1 MIGFVIC
8 LFNAALMVYTFLLFF
23 DALAPYRFTLPNR
36 LIICGGLALG
46 FSAILYFLPVS
57 PLRSLLLLAMPII
70 ASWIFELK
78 WYNRLLLSIL
88 IFSIGAVSELIT
100 TVLISSVFSV
110 NTLLATQGV
119 FEIIGI
125 ILSKLI
131 TIIFVTFFRIKKYK
145 ILYHTSF
152 LKIATLLLIPI
163 STIFVIVVHVNLL
176 THVTVESFYL
186 NVTYLVSYILLI
198 ASNIIVFQLMDFTF
212 KVQEKDKQY
221 QIALQLIETQKQQ
234 YIQLQEH
241 NLTLRKIRH
250 DQKNFLIGLISQ
262 LKNEQIDETIPK
274 LEKELSM
281 LNSHDVTFQNGI
293 IPTIIHLKSAV
304 AKEHGIVMD
313 ITYNSMQNIH
323 IPDMDIAIMLGNAL
337 DNAIEATQKVESD
350 RKKINITIRAT
361 GETVLISIFN
371 PVTENVNT
379 DHLVSTKK
387 DKQSHGL
394 GILSIKSLA
403 QKYNGNVLFT
413 CENFVFVTRIFLQNQ
428 NNDRSVFVTEQ
439 E

>member
-23 DALAPYRFTLPNR
+23 DALAPYRFTLPYR
-36 LIICGGLALG
+36 LIICGGLAFG

-57 PLRSLLLLAMPII
+57 PFRSLLLVAMPII

-100 TVLISSVFSV
+100 TVLISSFFSV

-131 TIIFVTFFRIKKYK
+131 TIVFVTFFRIKKYK

-212 KVQEKDKQY
+212 KAQEKDKQY

-262 LKNEQIDETIPK
+262 LKNEQVDETIPK
-274 LEKELSM
+274 LEKELSI
-281 LNSHDVTFQNGI
+281 LNSHEVTFQNGI
-293 IPTIIHLKSAV
+293 IPTIIHLKSSV
-304 AKEHGIVMD
+304 AKEHGIVID
-313 ITYNSMQNIH
+313 VTYNSMQNIH
-323 IPDMDIAIMLGNAL
+323 IPDIDIAIMLGNAL

-350 RKKINITIRAT
+350 QKKINITIRVT
-361 GETVLISIFN
+361 NDTVLISIFN
-371 PVTENVNT
+371 PVIDNLNT
-379 DHLVSTKK
+379 NHLVSTKK

-413 CENFVFVTRIFLQNQ
+413 CEDHVFVTRIFLQNQ
-428 NNDRSVFVTEQ
+428 NNECSVLANE
-439 E
+439 